1 MECFK
6 FEESGLLYVSG
17 ELNAAE
23 AQAYEAHLAECAEC
37 RQEVETYKKER
48 ETLFTA
54 DILGEAPS
62 EAADK
67 EILRVCANPK
77 KKFSLSIMPLY
88 IRKYAAA
95 PVFLM
100 LLMVAV
106 GGYVRYHSMSAES
119 LRTRLISEAE
129 LERSAERELERD
141 GYTPQVDYGE
151 IAKAAQADSGDTGN
165 GARKKPL
172 GNLELEGVV
181 PVSESKEK

>member
-1 MECFK
+1 MECIK

-17 ELNAAE
+17 ELSVSE
-23 AQAYEAHLAECAEC
+23 AQAYEAHLTECAEC
-37 RQEVETYKKER
+37 REEVETYKKER

-77 KKFSLSIMPLY
+77 KKFSLFTVMPLY
-88 IRKYAAA
+88 LRKYAAA

-106 GGYVRYHSMSAES
+106 GGYIRYHSMSAES

-129 LERSAERELERD
+129 LSAERELERD
-141 GYTPQVDYGE
+141 GYAPQVDYGE
-151 IAKAAQADSGDTGN
+151 IAKAAQIDSSDSGN

-181 PVSESKEK
+181 PVSESREK

>member
-1 MECFK
+1 MECIK

-17 ELNAAE
+17 ELGAAE
-23 AQAYEAHLAECAEC
+23 AAAYEAHLAECADC
-37 RQEVETYKKER
+37 RRETEAYKKES

-54 DILGEAPS
+54 DILGAAPS
-62 EAADK
+62 EAVDR

-77 KKFSLSIMPLY
+77 KKFSFALTPLY
-88 IRKYAAA
+88 IKKYAAA

-119 LRTRLISEAE
+119 LRTRLMTEAA
-129 LERSAERELERD
+129 LSAERELERD
-141 GYTPQVDYGE
+141 SYAPNVDYGE
-151 IAKAAQADSGDTGN
+151 IAKADTSDSGS
-165 GARKKPL
+165 GAHGKPL

-181 PVSESKEK
+181 PVSENREK